1 MPGTPLSTA
10 PAYITSSAAN
20 ISGVNPSANTYHLVR
35 HIHIANTNA
44 SARTVT
50 LYKGATGGSAGGTEI
65 VKGKSIAGN
74 DVLDIYYPAGDK
86 YTTADF
92 LSGLSSADS
101 TSLVIQVDGE
111 KYAA

>member
-1 MPGTPLSTA
+1 MPGTPLVA
-10 PAYITSSAAN
+10 GPAYITNSAAN

-35 HIHIANTNA
+35 HVHLVNTDS

-65 VKGKSIAGN
+65 LKSKSIAAT
-74 DVLDIYYPAGDK
+74 DVYDMYWPAGDK
-86 YTTADF
+86 YTTTDF
-92 LSGLSSADS
+92 MSGLASV
-101 TSLVIQVDGE
+101 TNVVTIEVTGE